1 MITPNKV
8 VSIPN
13 SIIGRMVQ
21 ILKANPESDSLV
33 DLYRSVETRFDS
45 IDEFILAMD
54 VLYVL
59 GRLDV
64 DTATGMVTHVA

>member
-13 SIIGRMVQ
+13 SIIGRMVH
-21 ILKANPESDSLV
+21 ILKANPASDSLV
-33 DLYRSVETRFDS
+33 DLYRSAEAQFDS
-45 IDEFILAMD
+45 IDEFILALD

-64 DTATGMVTHVA
+64 DTATGMVTHAA

>member
-8 VSIPN
+8 VSVPD
-13 SIIGRMVQ
+13 SIIGRMVE
-21 ILKANPESDSLV
+21 ILKASPDSDALV
-33 DLYRSVETRFDS
+33 DLYRSVETRFQS

-64 DTATGMVTHVA
+64 DVATGMVTHAA